1 ALVAP
6 LGVGAVQHL
15 QPLERGVSGR
25 VRLLLVSGAEGA
37 TELRGELTI
46 RKRFGMLNSALFTVT
61 EERDEQG
68 RPSAFVFRGGGW
80 GAAGGHVP
88 DRRHRARRG
97 RPGLPGHSSP
107 LLQRCRGGAHLR
119 VNGGIELLAP
129 SGGPPGGCGVERPSR
144 SGVM

>member
-68 RPSAFVFRGGGW
+68 RPSAFVFRGGG
-80 GAAGGHVP
+80 GGHGVARGQTAASGRPEAARDSRAILRPSFNGAGG
-88 DRRHRARRG
+88 AR
-97 RPGLPGHSSP
+97 
-107 LLQRCRGGAHLR
+107 
-119 VNGGIELLAP
+119 IYE
-129 SGGPPGGCGVERPSR
+129 
-144 SGVM
+144 